1 MIEGEGSMNRFA
13 CLAVGMGVAALAA
26 VPAEAAQADYKFKL
40 FGGVAYVTPMS
51 DNQIDDVTIEATD
64 EVGYEIG
71 AEWKPFARFGFEVS
85 LIDVQQ
91 DVEADGTTVAEIGMQ
106 PINITLNFHIINSDR
121 FAWYIGPTVA
131 FVNWDD
137 LESEF
142 GDDVSIDSEET
153 FGVSTGIDIGLGER
167 FALVG
172 GLRWLDASAED
183 DAGDEFDV
191 DPLFARLGIAL
202 RF

>member
-1 MIEGEGSMNRFA
+1 MNRLV
-13 CLAVGMGVAALAA
+13 CIAVGVGVVALAA
-26 VPAEAAQADYKFKL
+26 VPAEAAQADYRFKI
-40 FGGVAYVTPMS
+40 FGGVAYVTAMS
-51 DNQIDDVTIEATD
+51 DSEFEGVDIDLSD

-71 AEWKPFARFGFEVS
+71 AEWKPFSRFGFEVS
-85 LIDVQQ
+85 VLDVQQ
-91 DVEADGTTVAEIGMQ
+91 DVEAGGTKVAEIGMQ
-106 PINITLNFHIINSDR
+106 PINVTLNFHLINSDR

-167 FALVG
+167 FALIA

-183 DAGDEFDV
+183 DAGDKINV

>member
-1 MIEGEGSMNRFA
+1 MNRLV
-13 CLAVGMGVAALAA
+13 CIAVGVGVVALAA
-26 VPAEAAQADYKFKL
+26 VPADAAQADYRFKI
-40 FGGVAYVTPMS
+40 FGGVAYVTAMS
-51 DNQIDDVTIEATD
+51 DSEIDDVDVDLTN

-71 AEWKPFARFGFEVS
+71 AEWKPFSRFGFEVS

-91 DVEADGTTVAEIGMQ
+91 DVEEGGAKVGEIGMQ
-106 PINITLNFHIINSDR
+106 PINLTLNFHIVNSDR

-153 FGVSTGIDIGLGER
+153 FGASTGIDIGLGER
-167 FALVG
+167 FAIVAG
-172 GLRWLDASAED
+172 VRWLDAGAEND
-183 DAGDEFDV
+183 EGDKIDV

>member
-1 MIEGEGSMNRFA
+1 
-13 CLAVGMGVAALAA
+13 
-26 VPAEAAQADYKFKL
+26 
-40 FGGVAYVTPMS
+40 MS
-51 DNQIDDVTIEATD
+51 DSEFENVNFDTTD

-91 DVEADGTTVAEIGMQ
+91 DVEANGFKIGEIGMQ
-106 PINITLNFHIINSDR
+106 PINLTLNFHIINSDR

-137 LESEF
+137 LENEF
-142 GDDVSIDSEET
+142 GDNVSIDSEET

-172 GLRWLDASAED
+172 GLRWLDAGAED
-183 DAGDEFDV
+183 DAGDTLDV

>member
-1 MIEGEGSMNRFA
+1 MNRLV
-13 CLAVGMGVAALAA
+13 CIAVSVGVVALAA
-26 VPAEAAQADYKFKL
+26 VPADAAQADYRFKI
-40 FGGVAYVTPMS
+40 FGGVAYVS
-51 DNQIDDVTIEATD
+51 ALADSSFEGVGNAVEASD

-71 AEWKPFARFGFEVS
+71 AEWKPFARIGFEAS
-85 LIDVQQ
+85 LIDVSQ
-91 DVEADGTTVAEIGMQ
+91 DVEADGTKVGEIGMQ
-106 PINITLNFHIINSDR
+106 PINLTLNFHIINSDR

-137 LESEF
+137 LESEV

-172 GLRWLDASAED
+172 GLRWLDAGAEASD
-183 DAGDEFDV
+183 GSGRKLDV